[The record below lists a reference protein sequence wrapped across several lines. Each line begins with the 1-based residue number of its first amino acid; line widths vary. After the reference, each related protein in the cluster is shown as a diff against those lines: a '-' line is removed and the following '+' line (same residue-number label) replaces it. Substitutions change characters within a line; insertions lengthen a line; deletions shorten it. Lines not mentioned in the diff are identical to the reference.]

1 MPNPTTGSAPAFLND
16 APRAAPS
23 ADRLTEIK
31 NKVAELRDLTL
42 EIQTLE
48 ERLEQVKGSKLVL
61 ETTTLPDMMQA
72 AGMNSFGL
80 EAEGNNPAYDANI
93 EPLIRANIAAGWEEP
108 KRQAGFQVLEA
119 LGGQSLIKTV
129 VTFEFGG
136 SERAAA
142 KEFAE
147 RVFDEH
153 GYEGNEALSVN
164 HNTLASWLKSEV
176 TAKPEPRV
184 PSPAQLLAIGGFV
197 GRTVKIKKR
206 KET

>member
-16 APRAAPS
+16 VQRAAPS

-48 ERLEQVKGSKLVL
+48 ERLEQTKGLKVAL
-61 ETTTLPDMMQA
+61 ETTTLPDLMQA

-80 EAEGNNPAYDANI
+80 EAEGNNPAYDAKI
-93 EPLIRANIAAGWEEP
+93 EPLIRANIAAGWDEP
-108 KRQAGFQVLEA
+108 KRQAGFQVLKE
-119 LGGQSLIKTV
+119 LNGESLIKTV

-136 SERAAA
+136 KERAEA
-142 KEFAE
+142 KEFIEKA
-147 RVFDEH
+147 FDLL
-153 GYEGNEALSVN
+153 GYEGKEQLAVN
-164 HNTLASWLKSEV
+164 HNSMAAWLRAEV
-176 TAKPEPRV
+176 SADPPRV

-206 KET
+206 KES